1 MKIEQSTV
9 AMSASHD
16 FSSACEF
23 RIESGSSFRTVFA
36 SVSQAGELSTDAE
49 ADRQAQVL
57 LRLEALIARLLE
69 FISGH
74 QDSPV
79 TDLREVLQT
88 NDENLPDRAS
98 SRPQRVVEMEWK
110 QQVTETIREHEST
123 DFTSTGTIRT
133 ADGRSL
139 DFRLDLAMCR
149 DFACERKTT
158 TSDKVVLRDPL
169 VINFDG
175 KAAELSGKRFAFD
188 LDADGKTE
196 LIQGLGSGSAYLA
209 IDSNADGRI
218 NDGSEL
224 FGTRS
229 GNGFADLAKL
239 DDDDNHWLD
248 ESDAAFDTLR
258 LWQRDASGQ
267 DSLGTL
273 RDRGIGA
280 LYLGSTETP
289 FALTDADNRLLAQI
303 RASGF
308 YLREDGAA
316 GSLQQVDLAV

>member
-1 MKIEQSTV
+1 MKVEQSSV
-9 AMSASHD
+9 AMCASHE
-16 FSSACEF
+16 FSSECEF

-36 SVSQAGELSTDAE
+36 GVSQAGDLSTGAE
-49 ADRQAQVL
+49 ADREAQVL

-79 TDLREVLQT
+79 TDLREILQT
-88 NDENLPDRAS
+88 SDTDLPDATFSR
-98 SRPQRVVEMEWK
+98 SRPGVEMEWT
-110 QQVTETIREHEST
+110 QQLTESIREHEST

-139 DFRLDLAMCR
+139 DFRLDLTMSR
-149 DFACERKTT
+149 DFAYERKTT
-158 TSDKVVLRDPL
+158 TSGKVVLRDPL

-196 LIQGLGSGSAYLA
+196 LIEGLGSSSAYLA
-209 IDSNADGRI
+209 IDSNADGYI

-229 GNGFADLAKL
+229 GNGFADLAKH
-239 DDDDNHWLD
+239 DGDGNHWLD

-258 LWQRDASGQ
+258 LWQRDAAGQ
-267 DSLGTL
+267 NSLGTL

-280 LYLGSTETP
+280 IYLGSTETP
-289 FALTDADNRLLAQI
+289 FALTDADNHLLAQI

-308 YLREDGAA
+308 YLREEGGA
-316 GSLQQVDLAV
+316 GSVQQVDLAV